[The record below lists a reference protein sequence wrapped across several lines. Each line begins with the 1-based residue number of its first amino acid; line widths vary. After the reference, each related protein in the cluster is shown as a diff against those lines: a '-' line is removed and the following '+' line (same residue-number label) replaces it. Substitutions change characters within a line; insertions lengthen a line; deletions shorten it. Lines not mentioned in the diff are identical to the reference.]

1 MPTDGKKR
9 PCEVD
14 HLHIDTRL
22 GDHEHRAP
30 APTGRRAAD
39 GAGAFPTA
47 RRVPTVGGARQPALW
62 SRGEYVAAERAR
74 TREVGLAETAQLER
88 FLDAREQRVVVV
100 GLFAH
105 RARLD

>member
-22 GDHEHRAP
+22 GDHEHRAR

-47 RRVPTVGGARQPALW
+47 RRVPAVGAFPQSAAPARQPYGAAVNM
-62 SRGEYVAAERAR
+62 SRPN
-74 TREVGLAETAQLER
+74 
-88 FLDAREQRVVVV
+88 VVVPGRWV
-100 GLFAH
+100 SPRRPSLNISSMLASSE
-105 RARLD
+105 